1 MDESP
6 AGLLWAIILF
16 MRIGIDLGGTKIEAL
31 GIDNSGKELV
41 RHRVPTPRGEYAGT
55 IAAMVDLVRRIER
68 ETGETGTVGAGI
80 PGTVSRLTG
89 LVKNANSTWLNGMKL
104 REDLSAELGRE
115 VRVANDANCLAVSEA
130 TDGAAAGQQVVFGVI
145 LGTGCGG
152 GVAFDGRV
160 HNGINGVGGE
170 WGHNPL
176 PWASGDE
183 LPGPE
188 CYCGRRGCMEMWVS
202 GTALG
207 LDFVRATG
215 RQLSGP
221 EIMGACAA
229 GDPEAVAAVERLED
243 RLARGLAML
252 VNTLDPDVFVFGG
265 GLSKAER
272 IYGNVARLMPQY
284 VFGREV
290 NTPLIK
296 AKFGDSSGVRGAAWL
311 WPALKEEQA
320 STTAP

>member
-1 MDESP
+1 
-6 AGLLWAIILF
+6 

-31 GIDNSGKELV
+31 GIDNSGVELV

-55 IAAMVDLVRRIER
+55 IAAMVELVKRIER
-68 ETGETGTVGAGI
+68 ETGVTGTVGAGI

-89 LVKNANSTWLNGMKL
+89 LVKNANSTWLNGRKL
-104 REDLSAELGRE
+104 REDLSHELGRE

-130 TDGAAAGQQVVFGVI
+130 TDGAAAGKQVVFGVI

-152 GVAFDGRV
+152 GLAFDGRV
-160 HNGINGVGGE
+160 HDGLNGVGGE

-188 CYCGRRGCMEMWVS
+188 CYCGKRGCMEMWVS

-207 LDFVRATG
+207 RDFQAVTG
-215 RQLSGP
+215 RKLSGP
-221 EIMGACAA
+221 EIMKACLE
-229 GDPEAVAAVERLED
+229 GDVEAVAAVERLED
-243 RLARGLAML
+243 RLARGLAQL
-252 VNTLDPDVFVFGG
+252 VNIIDPDVFVFGG
-265 GLSKAER
+265 GLSKVER
-272 IYGNVARLMPQY
+272 IYENVARLLPQH

-290 NTPLIK
+290 NTPLVQ

-311 WPALKEEQA
+311 WPAAKQ
-320 STTAP
+320 TTAS